1 MRVSGFGRGYL
12 DNLKGYL
19 RRCFDGNSRLSGTLF
34 CNYGNFCLGGHDG
47 VRAVVA
53 GSQYLKE
60 DGIMKSLEQ
69 NVFNAEIQID
79 AWRCSGDVI
88 FLQQAIAYL
97 QAALK
102 QEVPD
107 AGGC

>member
-1 MRVSGFGRGYL
+1 MRVSGFSSGKL
-12 DNLKGYL
+12 ADQNCKLK
-19 RRCFDGNSRLSGTLF
+19 RCFCGNSRLFRTLF
-34 CNYGNFCLGGHDG
+34 CDYGNFRLGGHDG
-47 VRAVVA
+47 VRAAVA
-53 GSQYLKE
+53 GGQYLKE
-60 DGIMKSLEQ
+60 ACIVKSLEQ

-102 QEVPD
+102 QEVDD
-107 AGGC
+107 AGDC

>member
-1 MRVSGFGRGYL
+1 
-12 DNLKGYL
+12 
-19 RRCFDGNSRLSGTLF
+19 
-34 CNYGNFCLGGHDG
+34 
-47 VRAVVA
+47 
-53 GSQYLKE
+53 
-60 DGIMKSLEQ
+60 MKSLEQ

-102 QEVPD
+102 QEVSD

>member
-1 MRVSGFGRGYL
+1 
-12 DNLKGYL
+12 
-19 RRCFDGNSRLSGTLF
+19 
-34 CNYGNFCLGGHDG
+34 
-47 VRAVVA
+47 
-53 GSQYLKE
+53 
-60 DGIMKSLEQ
+60 MKSLEQ